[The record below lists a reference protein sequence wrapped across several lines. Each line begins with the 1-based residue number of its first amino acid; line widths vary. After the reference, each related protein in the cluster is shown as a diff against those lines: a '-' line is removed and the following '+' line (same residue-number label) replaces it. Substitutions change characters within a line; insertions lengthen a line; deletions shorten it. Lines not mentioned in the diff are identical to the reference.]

1 MKLTQP
7 ELDTLAVYQTQ
18 LIEMQNQLR
27 TFDLQISE
35 KQAEKNILNELQ
47 GEFGQLRCTLSSC
60 ASMMEKRIAMGAR

>member
-7 ELDTLAVYQTQ
+7 ELDTLAVYQAQ
-18 LIEMQNQLR
+18 LIEMLNQLG

-35 KQAEKNILNELQ
+35 KQAEKNILGELQ
-47 GEFGQLRCTLSSC
+47 GEFGQIRGTLASC

>member
-7 ELDTLAVYQTQ
+7 ELDTLAVYQAQ
-18 LIEMQNQLR
+18 LIEMLNQLR
-27 TFDLQISE
+27 TFDLQVNE

-47 GEFGQLRCTLSSC
+47 VEIGQLRHKLSSC